1 MHTERQQY
9 NWPIDSSKMIK
20 WKKYVSMYFFF
31 LSTNNRMFNL
41 YLEKETRK
49 KSSLLNTCKVFLRI
63 RDELRLNCDGII
75 IFTA

>member
-9 NWPIDSSKMIK
+9 NWPIDRFLQDDQMEEIRFD
-20 WKKYVSMYFFF
+20 VFFSF
-31 LSTNNRMFNL
+31 FRQIMFNL